1 MTSVKEETELCP
13 IPLQPSCEE
22 GEVALDSVSRQRTG
36 SPPPAAEETSIIDET
51 EDSSIALDSRAL
63 WSLLAQHLSSSWG
76 QRCYEFA
83 S

>member
-1 MTSVKEETELCP
+1 MTSVKEEIQLRPTSSRPQCD
-13 IPLQPSCEE
+13 E
-22 GEVALDSVSRQRTG
+22 GAATLDPSVSKQRTV
-36 SPPPAAEETSIIDET
+36 SPPPAEENAIDEAT
-51 EDSSIALDSRAL
+51 EDSSTVLDPRAL

>member
-1 MTSVKEETELCP
+1 MTSVKEEIQLRPTSSRPQCD
-13 IPLQPSCEE
+13 E
-22 GEVALDSVSRQRTG
+22 GAATLDPSVSKQRTG
-36 SPPPAAEETSIIDET
+36 LPPPAEENAIDEVT
-51 EDSSIALDSRAL
+51 EDSSTVLDPRAL

>member
-1 MTSVKEETELCP
+1 MTETELR
-13 IPLQPSCEE
+13 PSSSRPPCDE
-22 GEVALDSVSRQRTG
+22 GAVTLDPVSQLRTG
-36 SPPPAAEETSIIDET
+36 SPPAEGNPIDET
-51 EDSSIALDSRAL
+51 TALDSRAL